1 MKENLTSTENKS
13 LMTTC
18 DKCGRSLIITSIWC
32 GECSN
37 NVCQCSELEL
47 KVRDEVLALTESLLD
62 LFYEN
67 HSSIYSKP
75 AIESITKI
83 KDRLNLLWTK

>member
-1 MKENLTSTENKS
+1 MKENLVSTENK
-13 LMTTC
+13 LLTTC
-18 DKCGRSLIITSIWC
+18 EKCGKTLVVISIRC

-47 KVRDEVLALTESLLD
+47 KVRGEVLALTESLLD

-67 HSSIYSKP
+67 NSSFYSES
-75 AIESITKI
+75 AIGSITKI
-83 KDRLNLLWTK
+83 KDRLNLLWNK